1 MQASGLT
8 KLRRNA
14 LGSLGQDDPC
24 SRDVVTPDVSGP
36 RMFVRGPRALCC
48 CATVAVAWEVGGLAV
63 FL

>member
-1 MQASGLT
+1 MQVSGLA

-14 LGSLGQDDPC
+14 LGGLGQDDPG

-36 RMFVRGPRALCC
+36 RMFVRGPRALCR
-48 CATVAVAWEVGGLAV
+48 CAAVAVAREVGGLAV